1 MRSPVSGRALGEC
14 NAIRNRGFG
23 HSGLTYFGAPI
34 FSWRDGSRSGSRLF
48 LSRSRDHAYT
58 SQYGHNQSFPCCPS
72 LQSDHFSHP
81 TRLFTPNLR
90 FVSAQC
96 SVRQSV
102 ERPLF
107 LTTRVVCRPTS
118 QVSRAY
124 CYPRPESRAAPELS
138 RLGKACFTSA
148 CR

>member
-58 SQYGHNQSFPCCPS
+58 SQYGHNQKAFLAAQVSS
-72 LQSDHFSHP
+72 LIISPISTLLS
-81 TRLFTPNLR
+81 TRNLR
-90 FVSAQC
+90 LVSAQC
-96 SVRQSV
+96 SARQSV
-102 ERPLF
+102 ERPSF
-107 LTTRVVCRPTS
+107 
-118 QVSRAY
+118 
-124 CYPRPESRAAPELS
+124 
-138 RLGKACFTSA
+138 
-148 CR
+148 